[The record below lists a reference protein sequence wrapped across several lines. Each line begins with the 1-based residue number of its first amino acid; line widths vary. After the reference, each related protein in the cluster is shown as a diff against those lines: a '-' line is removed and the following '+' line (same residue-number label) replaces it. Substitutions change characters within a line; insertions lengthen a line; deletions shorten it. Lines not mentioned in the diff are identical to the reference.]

1 MVKAYETEGF
11 PMLLRAFNEEAYLEQ
26 LTGLDKLY
34 EEAQAALADNDW
46 AEEGGNSDEDDF

>member
-1 MVKAYETEGF
+1 
-11 PMLLRAFNEEAYLEQ
+11 MLLRAFNEEAYLEQ

-46 AEEGGNSDEDDF
+46 AEERGNSDEDDF